1 MSNQAC
7 AVVLGRYQSGQ
18 LGQTV
23 NLLSDDFVG
32 SNPAL
37 PTTTVQRSFFQKK
50 SGVPVNYNKRE

>member
-1 MSNQAC
+1 MSDRTC
-7 AVVLGRYQSGQ
+7 SVKTGRYQSGQ

-37 PTTTVQRSFFQKK
+37 PTLSVPSPLPATTGAKRG
-50 SGVPVNYNKRE
+50 SG